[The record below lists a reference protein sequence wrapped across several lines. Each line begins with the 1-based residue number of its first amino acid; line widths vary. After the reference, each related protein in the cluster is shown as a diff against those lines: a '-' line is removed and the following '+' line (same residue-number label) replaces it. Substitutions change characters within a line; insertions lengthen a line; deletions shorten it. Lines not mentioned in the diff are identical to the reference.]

1 MEPTRTSLRA
11 AGRKS
16 SGVDLR
22 QQPPALASASI
33 VRAPSLGTGTAR
45 HHQQSLVMQRREAG
59 HARGVLQRMRGWRG
73 TVDTDGEDAVG
84 GAASSEP
91 RRCLGSC
98 VCASSR
104 VGRFSV
110 FCVVCALECWY
121 FCHFILWDYS
131 VRSAR
136 EWCVDY
142 VYYQVFRL
150 RILSSI
156 LEYVYCQ
163 VFYTACV
170 GCVDCCFTLCVLAWY
185 TIAFFYTACGH
196 SLVSSTLLFFLRVSR
211 WS

>member
-1 MEPTRTSLRA
+1 MEPTRTALRA

-33 VRAPSLGTGTAR
+33 VRAPSLGTATAR
-45 HHQQSLVMQRREAG
+45 HNQQSLVMQRREAG
-59 HARGVLQRMRGWRG
+59 HARVVLQRMRGWRG
-73 TVDTDGEDAVG
+73 TVDTDGEDAVGGAASSEPRRCLGSCVCASSRVG

-136 EWCVDY
+136 
-142 VYYQVFRL
+142 
-150 RILSSI
+150 
-156 LEYVYCQ
+156 
-163 VFYTACV
+163 
-170 GCVDCCFTLCVLAWY
+170 
-185 TIAFFYTACGH
+185 
-196 SLVSSTLLFFLRVSR
+196 
-211 WS
+211 